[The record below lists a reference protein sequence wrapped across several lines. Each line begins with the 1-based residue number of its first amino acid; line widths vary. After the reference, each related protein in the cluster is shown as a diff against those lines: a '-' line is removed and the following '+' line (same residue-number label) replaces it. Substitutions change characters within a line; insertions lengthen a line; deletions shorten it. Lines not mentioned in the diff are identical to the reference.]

1 MTYLLFAVA
10 LSLSAVAAWYAI
22 AGLIAIF
29 AAAVVPI
36 AIMGSLLEASK
47 LVIASWL
54 YRNWKEI
61 PKLLKTYFSVALVV
75 LMTLTSMGIFGF
87 LSKAH
92 LDQAVPTDN
101 VASQVALLD
110 EKINIQKENINA
122 ARKQISQL
130 DAIADQ
136 TIARTEDA
144 KGIERANQIRR
155 SQQKDR
161 TRLLGEIGE
170 AQKEIARL
178 NDEKAPIAKDL
189 RKIEAEVGPIKYIA
203 ALIYG
208 ENPDSSLLE
217 KAVRI
222 VILMIVAVFDPLAV
236 LLLVAANW
244 NLKHL
249 EKKDEFWRLPE
260 LSKEMPDTS
269 IPETEETKEEIK
281 LDLKDDLSVDE
292 TVDMEKPIVITRFT
306 NPESNPDVIAD
317 IPTLENEEMWA
328 SRVIDENPE
337 EELPEIKVDE
347 PSKDWEPELYAKADK
362 KNLGRYMQEVGAKP
376 PLTQSFLDKVQT
388 VFNEPSVGIK
398 TIEREVEE
406 LQDKNPK

>member
-1 MTYLLFAVA
+1 MTHLLFVTA

-22 AGLIAIF
+22 AGLVAIF
-29 AAAVVPI
+29 AAAALPI
-36 AIMGSLLEASK
+36 AIMGSLLEVSK

-54 YRNWKEI
+54 YRNWKQI
-61 PKLLKTYFSVALVV
+61 PKLLKGYFTVAVIV

-92 LDQAVPTDN
+92 LDQAIPTDN

-130 DAIADQ
+130 DSIADQ

-144 KGIERANQIRR
+144 KGVERANQIRR

-161 TRLLGEIGE
+161 SRLLSEIGE
-170 AQKEIARL
+170 AQKEIAKL

-208 ENPDSSLLE
+208 DNPDSSILE

-244 NLKHL
+244 NLKNL
-249 EKKDEFWRLPE
+249 GRKEDEFWRLPE
-260 LSKEMPDTS
+260 LSKEVPNTS
-269 IPETEETKEEIK
+269 TSKTKETKEEIK
-281 LDLKDDLSVDE
+281 LEIKDEQKIADDLSHLSAE
-292 TVDMEKPIVITRFT
+292 LTQ
-306 NPESNPDVIAD
+306 
-317 IPTLENEEMWA
+317 
-328 SRVIDENPE
+328 DEN
-337 EELPEIKVDE
+337 EELPEITVEE
-347 PSKDWEPELYAKADK
+347 PNKDWEPELYKRVQPK
-362 KNLGRYMQEVGAKP
+362 KKVGRYLQE
-376 PLTQSFLDKVQT
+376 TQASPSMTESFLNKVQS
-388 VFNEPSVGIK
+388 VFSEESPGVKVK
-398 TIEREVEE
+398 TIEQEVEE
-406 LQDKNPK
+406 LQNKTNK

>member
-1 MTYLLFAVA
+1 MTFLLFATA
-10 LSLSAVAAWYAI
+10 LSLSVVAAWYAI

-29 AAAVVPI
+29 AAAAIPI
-36 AIMGSLLEASK
+36 LIMGSLLEASK

-61 PKLLKTYFSVALVV
+61 PKLLKTYFLVALII
-75 LMTLTSMGIFGF
+75 LMSLTSMGIFGF

-101 VASQVALLD
+101 VVSQVALLD
-110 EKINIQKENINA
+110 EKINIQKENINS

-136 TIARTEDA
+136 TIARTDDA

-155 SQQKDR
+155 GQQKDR
-161 TRLLGEIGE
+161 TRLLAEIGE

-208 ENPDSSLLE
+208 DNPDATLLE

-244 NLKHL
+244 NLKNL
-249 EKKDEFWRLPE
+249 ERKNEFWRLPK
-260 LSKEMPDTS
+260 LSEETTDT
-269 IPETEETKEEIK
+269 IVTKTEETKEEIK
-281 LDLKDDLSVDE
+281 LNLNDDLSLE
-292 TVDMEKPIVITRFT
+292 EKLHLEEPKTTTEVV
-306 NPESNPDVIAD
+306 PDV
-317 IPTLENEEMWA
+317 PVLENEEMWA
-328 SRVIDENPE
+328 SRVIDENKE

-347 PSKDWEPELYAKADK
+347 PSKDWEPELYSKVEK
-362 KNLGRYMQEVGAKP
+362 KTRGRYMEEIDAKP
-376 PLTQSFLDKVQT
+376 PLTQSFLDKVKT
-388 VFNEPSVGIK
+388 VFNEPSVGVK

-406 LQDKNPK
+406 LQEKNPK